1 MCRGKSPDVLCG
13 HSLGGKV
20 VLEYLR
26 QVASPEPSDT
36 PDLAVPSVTM
46 PSEAWVLDSQPG
58 LVPKTLVVDI
68 HRLLDAVKV
77 RLLMSALGDMVH
89 WLHGPA
95 SRFHDIQLRLVGS
108 TWKATEHC
116 GGMHYM
122 LLADPPLSL
131 HHIIHAG

>member
-1 MCRGKSPDVLCG
+1 M
-13 HSLGGKV
+13 

-77 RLLMSALGDMVH
+77 RLLMSAPGDMVH
-89 WLHGPA
+89 WLHDPA
-95 SRFHDIQLRLVGS
+95 S
-108 TWKATEHC
+108 
-116 GGMHYM
+116 
-122 LLADPPLSL
+122 
-131 HHIIHAG
+131 